1 MTEYRRIYR
10 SGGIYFFTL
19 TLADRRQNWLT
30 SHLAALKQS
39 VRIEQQRAP
48 FSLQA
53 WVVLPEHLHLLMRL
67 PDGDHDFSNRLRR
80 IKGNFSRQLP
90 RNDVRA
96 SQLLKGERGIWQ
108 RRFWEHLIRDER
120 DWQQHFD
127 YIHYNPVK
135 HGQVQRVIDWP
146 YSSFHTYV
154 ERGVY
159 PRNWGGG
166 EMTEFQSGE

>member
-10 SGGIYFFTL
+10 PGGTYFFTL
-19 TLADRRQNWLT
+19 TLADRRQDWLF
-30 SHLAALKQS
+30 SHIAALKQS
-39 VRIEQQRAP
+39 VHAEQQRAP

-67 PDGDHDFSNRLRR
+67 PDGDHDFSNRIRR

-90 RNDVRA
+90 RGAVRA
-96 SQLLKGERGIWQ
+96 SQLQKSERGIWQ

-146 YSSFHTYV
+146 HSSFQAYV
-154 ERGVY
+154 ERGIY
-159 PRNWGGG
+159 PRDWAGG
-166 EMTEFQSGE
+166 ESSAVQVGE